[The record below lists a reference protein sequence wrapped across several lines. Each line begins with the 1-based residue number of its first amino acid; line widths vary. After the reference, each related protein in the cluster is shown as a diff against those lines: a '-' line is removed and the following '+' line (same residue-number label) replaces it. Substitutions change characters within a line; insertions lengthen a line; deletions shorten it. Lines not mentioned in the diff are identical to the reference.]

1 MISIGRLGL
10 GHAEYYLTE
19 VVEGREDYYV
29 VSAESPG
36 RWSGALTERLGLA
49 GVVDQADLRAV
60 FEGVQPGT
68 DLRLRSTRVSRVAFD
83 FTLSVP
89 KSVSLLWAL
98 GDDRMA
104 TEVVAAVE
112 TANRV
117 ALEFLE
123 REACGVRRG
132 HAGVEHLPGDGF
144 VTASFRH
151 GTSRAGDPQLHIHN
165 LIANLSVGPDGRWSA
180 INSELVFRWGF
191 ATSHV
196 FECVLR
202 SELAG
207 RIGTLYTPL
216 EQGTCDIAGIPAEVR
231 EAFSQRRSQ
240 IVEYMEER
248 GMTSRRAGE
257 IANLQTRKSK
267 DRERDEPTLR
277 AEWRQRVDQFGFDL
291 STLMLVPRPV
301 VLDVADETIAAFLTD
316 ADATFQRHDVYVA
329 VARLAG
335 EGATLAQIDGRIGS
349 FLSGPAVVALREGE
363 LWTTPEILALE
374 QRSVATAAAGVGAR
388 AGVAR
393 PDAIEAAIAA
403 RPSLGEEQAAMV
415 RSICG
420 SGNRYDTVIGRAGA
434 GKTFTLDAARQAWEA
449 SGFRMIG
456 TAPSARAA
464 QELRAGATIESTSAD
479 RLLTALA
486 QGRQRLDEHTIVVVD
501 EAGMLGTRRLA
512 ALLDY
517 VEQTNAKLVAIGD
530 PKQLPEI
537 DAGGLFAGIA
547 RRNGYIQLT
556 ENRRQR
562 DPEERATLSDLRA
575 GRVADAVERMDRHGQ
590 LITAPNADQL
600 RDALVGDWFELRE
613 RGADVAIMARRRDD
627 TTDLNDRARQVLIAN
642 GELTH
647 TVMSAGDTEFAIGD
661 RVVAHRN
668 RYDLGILN
676 AERATVIG
684 TRGDRLLLDVD
695 VGVDGAE
702 RRVAIPVDY
711 IAEGHLTH
719 GYAAT
724 IHKNQGITCDAA
736 LVLGDDA
743 LFAEL
748 GYSALTRGRD
758 LNRLYL
764 VRNEREHDHG
774 LDLDGPDPLDA
785 LVASLGRSHAKTAAI
800 DHLPA
805 RPPAEGI
812 SL

>member
-29 VSAESPG
+29 VSSEAPG
-36 RWSGALTERLGLA
+36 RWSGALAERLGL
-49 GVVDQADLRAV
+49 GDVVDQPDLRAV
-60 FEGVQPGT
+60 FEGTRPGT
-68 DLRLRSTRVSRVAFD
+68 DEQLRSSQVSRVAFD

-98 GDDRMA
+98 GDDHMA
-104 TEVVAAVE
+104 ADVVASVE
-112 TANRV
+112 AANRV

-132 HAGVEHLPGDGF
+132 HAGVEHLPGEGF
-144 VTASFRH
+144 VVASFRH

-165 LIANLSVGPDGRWSA
+165 LIANLSVGPDDRWSA
-180 INSELVFRWGF
+180 LNSELIYRWGF

-196 FECVLR
+196 FEAVLR

-207 RIGTLYTPL
+207 RIGTLYTPI
-216 EQGTCDIAGIPAEVR
+216 EQGTCDVAGIPVEVR
-231 EAFSQRRSQ
+231 AAFSQRRSQ
-240 IVEYMEER
+240 IVEYMDER
-248 GMTSRRAGE
+248 GMTSRRAAE

-267 DRERDEPTLR
+267 DRERDEGSLR
-277 AEWRQRVDQFGFDL
+277 GEWRARVEDLGFDL

-301 VLDVADETIAAFLTD
+301 VLDVADETVASFLTES
-316 ADATFQRHDVYVA
+316 DATFKRPDVYVA

-335 EGATLAQIDGRIGS
+335 EGADLAQIDEKVQG
-349 FLSGPAVVALREGE
+349 FLDGPHAVALRDGE

-374 QRSVATAAAGVGAR
+374 QRSVAIAANGFAAG
-388 AGVAR
+388 AGVAD
-393 PDAIEAAIAA
+393 PAVIEGAIAT
-403 RPSLGEEQAAMV
+403 RLSLGEEQAAMV
-415 RSICG
+415 RAICG

-434 GKTFTLDAARQAWEA
+434 GKTFTLDAARDAWEA
-449 SGFRMIG
+449 SGYRVIG
-456 TAPSARAA
+456 AAPSARAA
-464 QELRAGATIESTSAD
+464 QELQAGSTIPATSAD

-486 QGRQRLDEHTIVVVD
+486 QGRQHLDPRSVVVVD
-501 EAGMLGTRRLA
+501 EAAMLGTRRLA

-517 VEQTNAKLVAIGD
+517 VEQADAKLVAIGD

-547 RRNGYIQLT
+547 QRNGYVELV

-562 DPEERATLSDLRA
+562 DPAERETLSALRA
-575 GRVADAVERMDRHGQ
+575 GQVADAVERMDRHGQ
-590 LITAPNADQL
+590 IITAPNADQL
-600 RDALVGDWFELRE
+600 RDALVGDWHDLRAN
-613 RGADVAIMARRRDD
+613 GSDAVMLARRRQD
-627 TTDLNDRARQVLIAN
+627 TVDLNDRARQVLIAH

-647 TVMSAGDTEFAIGD
+647 IVMTVDGTEFAIGD
-661 RVVAHRN
+661 QVVAHRN

-684 TRGDRLLLDVD
+684 QRGDRLLLDVHD
-695 VGVDGAE
+695 AD
-702 RRVAIPVDY
+702 RQVAIPADY

-719 GYAAT
+719 GYAST

-764 VRNEREHDHG
+764 VRSERDHNHG
-774 LDLDGPDPLDA
+774 LDLDAPDPLDA
-785 LVASLGRSHAKTAAI
+785 LVASLQRSGAKTPAI
-800 DHLPA
+800 DHLPPQPQ
-805 RPPAEGI
+805 PPTEGI